1 MCGSISVTVIS
12 AVTFIQIAITVIPA
26 IVGAIISQGITDL
39 KNIVQAR
46 TSDPT
51 RTEFTPGDTT
61 ATLLNLNTD
70 TIQSMALS
78 NGESST
84 VIIDA
89 VTIEAF
95 TISGTIVTGNHEW

>member
-1 MCGSISVTVIS
+1 MTVIS
-12 AVTFIQIAITVIPA
+12 VVTFIQIAITAIPA

-39 KNIVQAR
+39 KNTVQAR

-51 RTEFTPGDTT
+51 RTEFTPGYTT
-61 ATLLNLNTD
+61 NRNTD
-70 TIQSMALS
+70 TIQGMAFS

-89 VTIEAF
+89 MTIEAF
-95 TISGTIVTGNHEW
+95 TISGTIVTGNRDR